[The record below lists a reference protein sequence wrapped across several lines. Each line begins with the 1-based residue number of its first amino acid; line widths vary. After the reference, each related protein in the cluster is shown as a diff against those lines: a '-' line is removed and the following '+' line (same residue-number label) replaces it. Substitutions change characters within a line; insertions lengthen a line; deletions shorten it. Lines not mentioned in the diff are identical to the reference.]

1 MFLGVPLGELA
12 WLAAAVFVAGIL
24 TGILAGLFGIGGGAV
39 ILPVLFEAFRILG
52 VPEDVRMQLCVG
64 TSLAIIAPTTIR
76 SYLTHRAAGLVVADV
91 MRAWTL
97 PALAGVAIGAI
108 AAAHAPP
115 GVFKIVF
122 VLIAGAIA
130 AKLLFGRANWVVANQ
145 LPGPVPMSIYGF
157 LIGLAS
163 SLMGVSGGSLS
174 TIVLTFYG
182 KPIHN
187 AVATSA
193 GIGVPITIAGTI
205 GYMLAGW
212 SHQASLPPLSIGFV
226 SLIGVAV
233 MAPISSYVAPYGARL
248 AHALP
253 KRTLEIAFGLFL
265 LAAAARFL
273 VSLIAAG
280 SH

>member
-12 WLAAAVFVAGIL
+12 WLAAAVFVAGL
-24 TGILAGLFGIGGGAV
+24 VTGIFAGLLGIGGGAIIV
-39 ILPVLFEAFRILG
+39 PVLFEAFRILG

-64 TSLAIIAPTTIR
+64 TSLAIIVPTTVR
-76 SYLTHRAAGLVVADV
+76 SYLAHRAAGMVIAPV

-97 PALAGVAIGAI
+97 PALAGVAVGAI
-108 AAAHAPP
+108 AAAYAPAQ
-115 GVFKIVF
+115 VFMLAF

-130 AKLLFGRANWVVANQ
+130 AKLLFGRASWVVAND
-145 LPGPVPMSIYGF
+145 LPGPIPMRIYGF
-157 LIGLAS
+157 LLGLAS
-163 SLMGVSGGSLS
+163 SLMGVSGGALS
-174 TIVLTFYG
+174 TIVLTLYG
-182 KPIHN
+182 QSIHS

-205 GYMLAGW
+205 GYIIAGW
-212 SHQASLPPLSIGFV
+212 SRGASLPPLSIGFV
-226 SLIGVAV
+226 SLIGVAI

-253 KRTLEIAFGLFL
+253 KRRLEIAFGLFL
-265 LAAAARFL
+265 LAAASRFL
-273 VSLIAAG
+273 VSLIAYG

>member
-280 SH
+280 R